1 MLSES
6 LFFIVGVYIEMGD
19 KNSLWNPAFM
29 ASQQSASAQSQPQTA
44 QTRGPLSEGHLAPS
58 KLYNNLQQPYQGQS
72 PQQSIFKNP
81 WQEVPQLPETQVTP
95 SRKQSSFPLPTTY
108 EEENSVDESS
118 QQFRRRNSSLVIPP
132 TRAAGPDPFLY
143 DKQPITNYNDFHRR
157 QSVAVAGGSQT
168 TPQQVT
174 KPSQFRK
181 ANTTI
186 YPSTAGTFIGQH
198 GAASLPTSRPPS
210 PIIIIPKFSKV
221 HTRQDLK
228 PVINATPKYR
238 RASLSSKTVSPLM
251 ALTKSLIT
259 TYSVCNDDFAYQTSK
274 NPKRVLTKPSEGKCN
289 NGNDNLNSDY
299 ILYVNDVLGVE
310 HNRKYLVLDLLGQG
324 TFGQVVK
331 CQNLITKEILAVKVV
346 KSKSEYLNQSVTEA
360 KVLELLNRQIDPNNE
375 HHFLRL
381 HDTFVHKNHL
391 CLVFELLS
399 NNLYELLK
407 LNEFHGLS
415 MTLIK
420 TFAKQLLDSLC
431 VLKDNKLI
439 HCDLKPE
446 NILLV
451 SNDRPDL
458 KVIDFGSACE
468 ETRTIYTYIQSRFYR
483 APEVLLG
490 IPYSTGIDMWSFGC
504 IIAELFLGIPIFPGN
519 SEFDQ
524 VTRIVESLG
533 MPPAW
538 MCDMGK
544 NSKKYF
550 HKMTTTVLKKFRMKT
565 LDEYNLEFDMHEE
578 PGKRYVKHILFDD
591 IIRNARI
598 SKRICGNPSLVER
611 EMRNRECLLHFLRGV
626 LNLNPLERWTPQQ
639 AMLHPFITEEQ
650 FSGEWFPPGT
660 ISKKPQLARN
670 SSLPFDSVPLDK
682 LQLED

>member
-1 MLSES
+1 
-6 LFFIVGVYIEMGD
+6 MGD

-29 ASQQSASAQSQPQTA
+29 ASQQGTPSQGANEQQTSD
-44 QTRGPLSEGHLAPS
+44 QKKLSQADGQLSQS
-58 KLYNNLQQPYQGQS
+58 KLFKGSQSYQMQS
-72 PQQSIFKNP
+72 PRQTMFKNP
-81 WQEVPQLPETQVTP
+81 WQEGAQPNDATMGVT
-95 SRKQSSFPLPTTY
+95 RKQSTFSLPTTY
-108 EEENSVDESS
+108 EEQYSVDESS
-118 QQFRRRNSSLVIPP
+118 QQFRRRNSSLVVPP

-143 DKQPITNYNDFHRR
+143 ENQPITTYNDFQRR
-157 QSVAVAGGSQT
+157 QSVAIAGGSQT
-168 TPQQVT
+168 SPQQVT
-174 KPSQFRK
+174 KPAQYRK
-181 ANTTI
+181 MNTVV
-186 YPSTAGTFIGQH
+186 YPSTAGTLLTQH
-198 GAASLPTSRPPS
+198 GSGSLPSSRPPS
-210 PIIIIPKFSKV
+210 PIVIVPKFV
-221 HTRQDLK
+221 RIQTRQDLR
-228 PVINATPKYR
+228 PVIHSTPKFR
-238 RASLSSKTVSPLM
+238 RASLSSKTISPLM

-259 TYSVCNDDFAYQTSK
+259 TYSLCSDDFAYQTSK
-274 NPKRVLTKPSEGKCN
+274 NPRRVLTKPSEGKYN

-346 KSKSEYLNQSVTEA
+346 KSKSEYLNQSLTEA
-360 KVLELLNRQIDPNNE
+360 KVLELLNRQIDPENI

-420 TFAKQLLDSLC
+420 TFSKQLLDSLC

-504 IIAELFLGIPIFPGN
+504 IVAELFLGIPIFPGN

-524 VTRIVESLG
+524 VNRIVETLG
-533 MPPAW
+533 IPPSW

-550 HKMTTTVLKKFRMKT
+550 HRMATSSSKKFRMKT
-565 LDEYNLEFDMHEE
+565 LDEYNLEFSANEE
-578 PGKRYVKHILFDD
+578 PGKRYIKHKLLDD
-591 IIRNARI
+591 IMRNARI

-611 EMRNRECLLHFLRGV
+611 EMKNREALLHFLRGV

-639 AMLHPFITEEQ
+639 AILHPFITEEP
-650 FSGEWFPPGT
+650 FNGHWYPPGT
-660 ISKKPQLARN
+660 IPKKQQIN
-670 SSLPFDSVPLDK
+670 NHGTSQFDVVPLDK